1 MFNTKWL
8 SGILQYV
15 GLLFFF
21 AGNHTLF
28 DHLVFGVKQRDL
40 ATQLKGFSK
49 YQKYIKLE
57 KISVAKVLFPTRVK
71 CCFCSLK
78 DTLQL
83 SLDFEKCVQGSMGRF
98 YSFDL

>member
-40 ATQLKGFSK
+40 AT
-49 YQKYIKLE
+49 
-57 KISVAKVLFPTRVK
+57 
-71 CCFCSLK
+71 
-78 DTLQL
+78 
-83 SLDFEKCVQGSMGRF
+83 
-98 YSFDL
+98 